1 MEFNRP
7 LGVDGGY
14 NVWTHL
20 RRTMKLSKQIKN
32 SLLSI
37 ETILDN
43 ALRIAQN
50 QNVAQVTISRNDAS
64 RMLESIDEHIDN
76 LRDIEN
82 LTK

>member
-1 MEFNRP
+1 M
-7 LGVDGGY
+7 
-14 NVWTHL
+14 
-20 RRTMKLSKQIKN
+20 
-32 SLLSI
+32 

-43 ALRIAQN
+43 ALRIAQLRKN
-50 QNVAQVTISRNDAS
+50 CDQIMISRNDAS

>member
-1 MEFNRP
+1 
-7 LGVDGGY
+7 
-14 NVWTHL
+14 
-20 RRTMKLSKQIKN
+20 MKLSKQIKN
-32 SLLSI
+32 SLLSM

-64 RMLESIDEHIDN
+64 RILESIDEHIDN

>member
-1 MEFNRP
+1 
-7 LGVDGGY
+7 
-14 NVWTHL
+14 
-20 RRTMKLSKQIKN
+20 MKLSRQIKN
-32 SLLSI
+32 SLLSM

-64 RMLESIDEHIDN
+64 RILESIDEHLGN